1 MRERLAERNA
11 VDDAEAMAALR
22 LLSPGQR
29 LAQALDLSDA
39 ARSLARS
46 VGARWL
52 DEPHDDLADK
62 ARRTPRLVGG

>member
-11 VDDAEAMAALR
+11 VDDDEAMAALR

-29 LAQALDLSDA
+29 LAQALDLCDA

-46 VGARWL
+46 VNGRWL
-52 DEPHDDLADK
+52 DQPHDDLADK
-62 ARRTPRLVGG
+62 ARRTPRLVVG